1 MTETR
6 IDRLLTAIELIEAD
20 ERDAALV
27 ILRDLIRE
35 DADFEDAWLWMSV
48 TVDSIDRSVVCLDN
62 VLRINPNNQQAAAA
76 LYRLRADEI
85 ARETRRERLKFYRD
99 TSRFAFWL
107 IVLGMLIIT
116 ACGIPFLIHI

>member
-99 TSRFAFWL
+99 TSRFVFWL

>member
-20 ERDAALV
+20 ERDAAQV

-48 TVDSIDRSVVCLDN
+48 AVDSIDRSVVCLDN
-62 VLRINPNNQQAAAA
+62 VLRINPDNQQAAAA

-85 ARETRRERLKFYRD
+85 ARETRRQRLKFYRD
-99 TSRFAFWL
+99 TTRFAFWL
-107 IVLGMLIIT
+107 IVLGMLFIT